1 MYLVLFCYIRAIS
14 LPVATQCMVT
24 KVKCDERISKFVLS
38 LGVTLNNNGT
48 AIFLAASTIFI
59 ARLNGISLDFAS
71 IVMTVITA
79 TACSMSMPSVPG
91 GALLILMVVL
101 TAVDVD
107 TQNVSL
113 LFAIDWIL

>member
-1 MYLVLFCYIRAIS
+1 MFIFRAVA
-14 LPVATQCMVT
+14 LPIATQCMVNN
-24 KVKCDERISKFVLS
+24 VKSDERISKFVLS

-48 AIFLAASTIFI
+48 AFFLAIATIFI
-59 ARLNGISLDFAS
+59 ARTAGITLDVSSVAM
-71 IVMTVITA
+71 ILITV

-91 GALLILMVVL
+91 GALLILLVVL

-107 TQNVSL
+107 PKNVSL

>member
-1 MYLVLFCYIRAIS
+1 
-14 LPVATQCMVT
+14 MVN
-24 KVKCDERISKFVLS
+24 KVKSDERISKFVLS

-48 AIFLAASTIFI
+48 AFFLAVSTVFI
-59 ARLNGISLDFAS
+59 ARMTGVTLDFSSLAM
-71 IVMTVITA
+71 ILITV

-91 GALLILMVVL
+91 GALLILLVVL

-107 TQNVSL
+107 PENVSL